1 MVKIMYKYSLNDV
14 EWGEFKVGGNNGIF
28 KVSNSKP
35 YHKVNLTISSK
46 GIPYV
51 TRTSMNNG
59 LEDLIVDA
67 NYEKNP
73 KNTISLGAENA
84 DFFFQGIDYISGNKM
99 YSISNNKITR
109 EIGLFLVQVFRQ
121 SIKECGFG
129 YGKGLTGTRFKN
141 RYVMLPV
148 DEKNNPNWHFM
159 EEYIKEREIKQ
170 RNDLKEYYKSRLL
183 DLVICPEVLTD
194 VEWGEF
200 SLRDLFTFER
210 GNQNNMS
217 ACEVGEIPL
226 ISAKK
231 IDNGV
236 KAFISDNGKKLFEGH
251 ILTLNNDG
259 DGGVGIAYYQA
270 NKMALDTHVTALIPV
285 IPINRSSLLFISKT
299 ITIQRDKFSHGY
311 SLNNNRMKAQKIVLP
326 IDENGDPNWSYMEN
340 FIKNIEQKQIKNV
353 LKYLDEYIYNV

>member
-1 MVKIMYKYSLNDV
+1 MRMYKYNLSDV
-14 EWGEFKVGGNNGIF
+14 EWGEFKVGKLFYKIEKGKCSNELKQTKYSDTGISYLSATNRNNG
-28 KVSNSKP
+28 VSNF
-35 YHKVNLTISSK
+35 V
-46 GIPYV
+46 
-51 TRTSMNNG
+51 
-59 LEDLIVDA
+59 
-67 NYEKNP
+67 EKN
-73 KNTISLGAENA
+73 SLS
-84 DFFFQGIDYISGNKM
+84 QSGNCIM
-99 YSISNNKITR
+99 FVNQGDGGAGYSIYKKEDFIATTSTSFGYARWINKYT
-109 EIGLFLVQVFRQ
+109 GLFVSGILSQLKQ
-121 SIKECGFG
+121 KYSFG
-129 YGKGLTGTRFKN
+129 YGRTEKRLLNDKI
-141 RYVMLPV
+141 MLPI
-148 DEKNNPNWHFM
+148 DENYKPNWQFM
-159 EEYIKEREIKQ
+159 EEYIKERENKQ
-170 RNDLKEYYKSRLL
+170 RKDLIEYYKSRLL
-183 DLVICPEVLTD
+183 DLTTSPEGLKE

-217 ACEVGEIPL
+217 ACESGEIPL

-236 KAFISDNGKKLFEGH
+236 KAFISDNGKRLFEGH

-270 NKMALDTHVTALIPV
+270 NKMALDTHVTALIPI

-326 IDENGDPNWSYMEN
+326 IDNTGNPNWTYMEN
-340 FIKNIEQKQIKNV
+340 VIKNIEQKQIKNV

>member
-1 MVKIMYKYSLNDV
+1 MYKYSLNDV
-14 EWGEFKVGGNNGIF
+14 EWGEFKVGGKDGIF

-35 YHKVNLTISSK
+35 YHKANLTVSSN

-59 LEDLIVDA
+59 LEDLIVDE